1 MHKSVLLQVILPL
14 PAVQPAAFSPF
25 LAAAAPHLSLRSQL
39 LLRDAQSQS
48 ISVIC
53 DLFFFAAE
61 LYTACAEAAVK
72 ETVSKD
78 SAKCLTFYYFFLMD
92 FTHHAER
99 NYHFWDIILVLAEIY
114 PGQVWENLHVLE
126 TLW

>member
-39 LLRDAQSQS
+39 LLRDAQSQW
-48 ISVIC
+48 ISVIY

-78 SAKCLTFYYFFLMD
+78 SAKCLTFYYFFN
-92 FTHHAER
+92 E
-99 NYHFWDIILVLAEIY
+99 
-114 PGQVWENLHVLE
+114 LHPPC
-126 TLW
+126 